1 MLQTEEQ
8 KQYME
13 EHKEFVRMLNLIT
26 SFDFWVALQA
36 MKKDYVGKKSATK
49 AKQIYYE
56 VYDEIYK
63 NMKIPGQKEKF
74 TLDKSNQFRE
84 AFKRFVAIQDE
95 DMDGILK
102 LMKKEKTDFSE
113 EEMEDLRCCVKN
125 CKVMFRQLLG
135 GRIAYHCNDKETNA
149 SRNPHRLYYFIPDT
163 DNSKMDFLTG
173 MVLSNSMIA
182 PGEKKKLLEC
192 MYRMNPAYEEI
203 LILNDGSEDDIESS
217 SKKIQIPSK
226 NEKFLKHVRTLYM
239 AVMKKWKI
247 EIVYGIYDRTE
258 DNQIRFRAKHNQEKT
273 ILNPFALLWNNGHY
287 YLIATTEEKPEAP
300 RHYRVDRFI
309 EVALAKGKGEQ
320 PLPRCKIPELL
331 RIYYPSRNSEWFEF
345 QAEKYL
351 REHPGM
357 RIYQEKNLI
366 DCTFEMTDW
375 ELQMMVDAF
384 GTDLTIVPKK
394 GAVTTRVDYNGEERQ
409 LYTVTVKKVQYENAL
424 SFALQ
429 HAEYITVREP
439 RKLVDDVRKWLEK
452 MLNQLNEKKNR

>member
-1 MLQTEEQ
+1 MSQTEKQ

-13 EHKEFVRMLNLIT
+13 EHKEFVRMLNVIT
-26 SFDFWVALQA
+26 SFDFWVALQK
-36 MKKDYVGKKSATK
+36 MKQDYAGIDCATK

-56 VYDEIYK
+56 VYDEIYE
-63 NMKIPGQKEKF
+63 NMKIPRQEEKF

-95 DMDGILK
+95 DMDDILK
-102 LMKKEKTDFSE
+102 LMKKKKEDFSQE
-113 EEMEDLRCCVKN
+113 EWEDLCCCVKN
-125 CKVMFRQLLG
+125 CRVMFRELLG
-135 GRIAYHCNDKETNA
+135 GRVAYRSNDRESNISK
-149 SRNPHRLYYFIPDT
+149 NPHRSYYFIPDT

-192 MYRMNPAYEEI
+192 MFRMNPAYEKENFI
-203 LILNDGSEDDIESS
+203 LVDDIEEDTKTNSE
-217 SKKIQIPSK
+217 KIQIPSK
-226 NEKFLKHVRTLYM
+226 NEKFLKHVRTLYL
-239 AVMKKWKI
+239 AIMKKRKI

-258 DNQIRFRAKHNQEKT
+258 DNQIRFRAKHKERKT
-273 ILNPFALLWNNGHY
+273 ILNPFALLWNDGHY
-287 YLIATTEEKPEAP
+287 YLVATTEEKPEAP

-309 EVALAKGKGEQ
+309 EVALAKGAGEKT
-320 PLPRCKIPELL
+320 LCRCETPKSL
-331 RIYYPSRNSEWFEF
+331 RKYYPDRHCEWYEF

-357 RIYQEKNLI
+357 RIYQEENLI
-366 DCTFEMTDW
+366 ENCTFEMTDW

-384 GTDLTIVPKK
+384 GTKLEIKPKK

-409 LYTVTVKKVQYENAL
+409 LYLVTVKNIQYENAL

-439 RKLVDDVRKWLEK
+439 QELVDDVRKWLEK
-452 MLNQLNEKKNR
+452 MLNQLNQK